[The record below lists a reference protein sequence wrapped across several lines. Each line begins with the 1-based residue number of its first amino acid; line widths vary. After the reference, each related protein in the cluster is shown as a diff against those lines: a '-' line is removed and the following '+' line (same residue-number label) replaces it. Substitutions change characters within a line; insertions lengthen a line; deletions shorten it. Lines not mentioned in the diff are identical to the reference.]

1 MQHRWVGWDPITE
14 NFDHFSKYKRVAPAH
29 PSHDFYEI
37 FRDSVVLHVNCFVV
51 KKQHL
56 QQQRRINEV
65 NLIKELI
72 PSIFLIT
79 VYHKTVKI
87 S

>member
-1 MQHRWVGWDPITE
+1 MQHRWVGWGPITE
-14 NFDHFSKYKRVAPAH
+14 KFDHFSKYKRVALAQ

-37 FRDSVVLHVNCFVV
+37 FRDSVVSHVSCFVV
-51 KKQHL
+51 KKQPL
-56 QQQRRINEV
+56 QQQRWINEV